1 MPATTALLERALDPT
16 VQPPDDATSER
27 ILDAALEL
35 GAASGLR
42 HLTMDD
48 VARRAGVGRV
58 TVYRRFGDRARLVDA
73 LAVREC
79 RRCLATL
86 AGAPDPAS
94 PPEERIADGFVAAL
108 RIAREHPL
116 LSRLARLEPE
126 ALLAALNGADGQLV
140 SLMRGFVAEQIR
152 TGQRAGELEPGDAD
166 EAAEVLVR
174 LGLSFVLIRDS
185 VLGLEDDEAARRLA
199 RTLIAPIVVRRSPP
213 RSPRRS

>member
-1 MPATTALLERALDPT
+1 MAATALFERALDPA
-16 VQPPDDATSER
+16 VQPPDDEVSER
-27 ILDAALEL
+27 ILDAALAL

-79 RRCLATL
+79 RRCLAQL
-86 AGAPDPAS
+86 AQAPDPDA
-94 PPEERIADGFVAAL
+94 PVEDRVADSFVAAL

-126 ALLAALNGADGQLV
+126 SLLASVNHGEGQLLA
-140 SLMRGFVAEQIR
+140 LMRQFVSGQIR
-152 TGQRAGELEPGDAD
+152 AGQEAGELEPGDPD
-166 EAAEVLVR
+166 EPAELLVR
-174 LGLSFVLIRDS
+174 LGLSFVLIGHT
-185 VLGLEDDEAARRLA
+185 VLPLDDDEGARRLA
-199 RTLIAPIVVRRSPP
+199 RTLIAPIVARR
-213 RSPRRS
+213 